1 MPKKGRL
8 REKSSTN
15 YPNIKRPNNALVDQ
29 LVADPVTSAWKAS
42 KFVVLS
48 KVTGDYEPSNNFIS
62 FWRIYGS
69 LV

>member
-1 MPKKGRL
+1 MGGRL

-15 YPNIKRPNNALVDQ
+15 YPNIKRANNAPVDQ
-29 LVADPVTSAWKAS
+29 LLVDPVTSAWKAS

-48 KVTGDYEPSNNFIS
+48 KVIGGVYEPSNNFIS
-62 FWRIYGS
+62 SWRMHGS